1 MQTDSREARLQSK
14 LKTTAWSVAPTAFPV
29 PMKWTLHCFLS
40 RFVTLLLVL
49 PSGLIKAAGPLAQDY
64 TVVFHNPD
72 PEYYVEGCGLE
83 RFNDGTLVAVVPV
96 VPRLQWTV
104 ERRVQHSITHLL
116 NSKDGGKTWQPLSDL
131 PYYSGI
137 PWVHDGKLYLF
148 AITPGVKKPRNDD
161 LLLLRSDDG
170 GKTWTPPI
178 TLSKG
183 HLWNCHTA
191 NVIKDHHLYLS
202 VDDLS
207 FGPRRGPCVISGDL
221 NADLMNP
228 ASWRRSPTVP
238 LPEIPPSLTD
248 PKYAEYPN
256 QYLEPNVICVNG
268 RLRVLA
274 VMKPKHQATANLC
287 AVLDVTDAAGTLDL
301 KFTQFSPMPGGHLK
315 FFVRW
320 DEVSKMFWATSNL
333 AVDSQGEHDWYEE
346 GAKRGNFRTDGRLG
360 GNDRRFLMLH
370 YSLDGLNWFQ
380 AGCVAQAAK
389 ISQSFM
395 YATPVIDGA
404 DLAIIARSSVNAPN
418 QHDADYATFH
428 RVRDFRKLALKLV
441 PEPEK

>member
-1 MQTDSREARLQSK
+1 MKCPFISSLPVLAAALIPF
-14 LKTTAWSVAPTAFPV
+14 LAP
-29 PMKWTLHCFLS
+29 
-40 RFVTLLLVL
+40 
-49 PSGLIKAAGPLAQDY
+49 AATPLAQDY
-64 TVVFHNPD
+64 AVVYHNPD

-83 RFNDGTLVAVVPV
+83 RFSDGTLVAAVPV

-104 ERRVQHSITHLL
+104 ERRIEHSVVHLMG
-116 NSKDGGKTWQPLSDL
+116 SKDGGRTWQSLSDL

-137 PWVHDGKLYLF
+137 PWIHDGKLYLF
-148 AITPGVKKPRNDD
+148 ASTPGIKKARNDD

-170 GKTWTPPI
+170 GKSWSAPVTI
-178 TLSKG
+178 TKG

-191 NVIKDHHLYLS
+191 MAITSNHLYLA

-207 FGPRRGPCVISGDL
+207 FGPRRGPCVLSGDL
-221 NADLMNP
+221 GADLMNP

-238 LPEIPPSLTD
+238 LPEIPASLTD

-256 QYLEPNVICVNG
+256 QYLEPNVILVDG
-268 RLRVLA
+268 KVRVLA

-287 AVLDVTDAAGTLDL
+287 AVLDVTDAEGKLELA
-301 KFTQFSPMPGGHLK
+301 FTQYSPMPGGHLK
-315 FFVRW
+315 FFTRW
-320 DEVSKMFWATSNL
+320 DEASKMFWMTSNL
-333 AVDSQGEHDWYEE
+333 AADSQGINDWYEE
-346 GAKRGNFRTDGRLG
+346 GSKRGNFRTDGRLG

-370 YSLDGLNWFQ
+370 YSLDGLNWMP

-389 ISQSFM
+389 VSQSFM
-395 YATPVIDGA
+395 YATPVIDGD

-428 RVRDFRKLALKLV
+428 RVKNFRQLALNLV